1 MKLEKKGLDLVNE
14 EQFLGILACFLIQ
27 QVSAMW
33 IGTKRKNNQQNQT
46 PFLRI
51 IEPTWETNKII
62 STDRS
67 F

>member
-1 MKLEKKGLDLVNE
+1 MKLEKKGLDLMNE

-27 QVSAMW
+27 RVSTMW

>member
-1 MKLEKKGLDLVNE
+1 MKLEKKGLDLMNE